1 MKRNMMQNI
10 LHDVEKDW
18 SSTAT
23 LWAARDMKT
32 TFLRPNLSW
41 EDQTGGV
48 MVTECDD

>member
-18 SSTAT
+18 SSTAA

-32 TFLRPNLSW
+32 TFLRPYL
-41 EDQTGGV
+41 T
-48 MVTECDD
+48 